1 MLMRSSPDTSI
12 IVSTCRS
19 GNSVDILID
28 SLLQQQGV
36 GPFEIIV
43 VDNSCNPQLERE
55 VGNIAS
61 STKGV
66 LSYIPEPKRGLH
78 NARHRG
84 AAEAASE
91 NLIFL
96 DDDVVLPEDWLR
108 SMCGRLADPDV
119 AMVGGRILLRF
130 ERRPPEWVASF
141 RGLLSELDLG
151 SKPRR
156 MTVDEAP
163 FGCNLAIRR
172 SLLFRVG
179 GFNPD
184 AFADPKLLRYRGDG
198 EVGLA
203 KKIQSLDLPI
213 WYEPTAWLEHLVP
226 EQRLSPDYVEWR
238 SMIGG
243 IEQAYVSYRY
253 YPRPAAILLYR
264 ALRSFYQSMVLARLA
279 GSDPFQ
285 GPETVS
291 HYIQSRR
298 HRSCARHHLR
308 QLASRKLRQWTLQD
322 GYLPKA

>member
-1 MLMRSSPDTSI
+1 MLKTAEPVASI
-12 IVSTCRS
+12 IVSTCRLEEHARTL
-19 GNSVDILID
+19 VV
-28 SLLQQQGV
+28 SLLEQQGV
-36 GPFEIIV
+36 GPFEV
-43 VDNSCNPQLERE
+43 LLVDNSGSNTFERE
-55 VGNIAS
+55 VEDLAS
-61 STKGV
+61 SSESV
-66 LSYIPEPKRGLH
+66 LRCVPELKPGLH

-108 SMCGRLADPDV
+108 GMCGRLADPDV

-130 ERRPPEWVASF
+130 ERRPPGWVASF

-156 MTVDEAP
+156 MTADEAP

-264 ALRSFYQSMVLARLA
+264 ALRSFFQSMDLARRA
-279 GSDPFQ
+279 GADPFQ

-308 QLASRKLRQWTLQD
+308 QFASRKLRQWTLQD
-322 GYLPKA
+322 GYLPHA